1 MNFSLKDNRIIL
13 CGKTN
18 SGKSVLLKHMLKKE
32 KHKFHKIFVISPT
45 EQVLKFYSDIVPPNQ
60 IIHEYSDE
68 WITDL
73 LKKLTAHKKNDDK
86 KFNVLLILDD
96 VGADAHNS
104 KALNKVFTMG
114 RHLGISII
122 ITSQFINQLPLTSR
136 TNASF
141 VCCSQMNKASIDI
154 LVDEYLMGPIEK
166 KEFIKMYHDSTRDF
180 NFFVI
185 CCNSVKDNEDLD
197 QLYGTIRAN

>member
-1 MNFSLKDNRIIL
+1 
-13 CGKTN
+13 
-18 SGKSVLLKHMLKKE
+18 MLQKE
-32 KHKFHKIFVISPT
+32 KKLFNKIFVISPT
-45 EQVLKFYSDIVPPNQ
+45 EQVLKYYSDLIPENQ

-68 WITDL
+68 WVSDL
-73 LKKLTAHKKNDDK
+73 LKKLTKYKKTNNTK
-86 KFNVLLILDD
+86 YNLLLILDD

-154 LVDEYLMGPIEK
+154 LVDEYLMGPVEK
-166 KEFIKMYHDSTRDF
+166 KDFIKMYHESSKDY

-185 CCNSVKDNEDLD
+185 NCNSVKDNENLD
-197 QLYGTIRAN
+197 EIYGTIKAE

>member
-13 CGKTN
+13 CGKTC
-18 SGKSVLLKHMLKKE
+18 SGKSVLLKHMLQKE

-166 KEFIKMYHDSTRDF
+166 KEFIKMYHDSCKDF
-180 NFFVI
+180 TFFVI
-185 CCNSVKDNEDLD
+185 NCNSVKDNENLD
-197 QLYGTIRAN
+197 EIYGTIRAS

>member
-1 MNFSLKDNRIIL
+1 MNFSLLNNRIIL

-18 SGKSVLLKHMLKKE
+18 SGKSVLLKHMLQKE
-32 KHKFHKIFVISPT
+32 KRKFNKIFVISPT
-45 EQVLKFYSDIVPPNQ
+45 EQVLKYYSDIVPENQ
-60 IIHEYSDE
+60 IIHSYSDE
-68 WITDL
+68 WVSDL
-73 LKKLTAHKKNDDK
+73 LKKLTDYKKNNNK
-86 KFNVLLILDD
+86 AYNVLLILDD

-136 TNASF
+136 CNASY

-154 LVDEYLMGPIEK
+154 LVDEFLMGPIEK
-166 KEFIKMYHDSTRDF
+166 KHFVKMYHESTRNF

-185 CCNSVKDNEDLD
+185 CCNSVTNNEDLN
-197 QLYGTIRAN
+197 QLYGTIRAG

>member
-1 MNFSLKDNRIIL
+1 MNFSLKDNLIIL

-18 SGKSVLLKHMLKKE
+18 SGKSVLLKHMLQKE
-32 KHKFHKIFVISPT
+32 KHKFHKIYVISPT
-45 EQVLKFYSDIVPPNQ
+45 EQVLKFYSDIVPENQ

-73 LKKLTAHKKNDDK
+73 LKRLTAYKKNNDK
-86 KFNVLLILDD
+86 KYNVLLILDD

-154 LVDEYLMGPIEK
+154 LVDEYLMGAIEK
-166 KEFIKMYHDSTRDF
+166 KEFIQMYHDSCKDY

-185 CCNSVKDNEDLD
+185 NCNSVKDNVFCNEKINVL
-197 QLYGTIRAN
+197 LF

>member
-1 MNFSLKDNRIIL
+1 MNFSLLNNRIIL

-18 SGKSVLLKHMLKKE
+18 SGKSVLLKHMLQKE
-32 KHKFHKIFVISPT
+32 KKKFHKIFVISPT
-45 EQVLKFYSDIVPPNQ
+45 EAVLKYYSDIIPSNQ
-60 IIHEYSDE
+60 IFHEYSED
-68 WITDL
+68 WINDL
-73 LKKLTAHKKNDDK
+73 MKKLTEYKKNNNK
-86 KFNVLLILDD
+86 AYNVLLILDD

-136 TNASF
+136 CNASY

-154 LVDEYLMGPIEK
+154 LVDEFLMGPIEK
-166 KEFIKMYHDSTRDF
+166 KDFIRMYHESSKDF

-185 CCNSVKDNEDLD
+185 CCNSVINNEDLN
-197 QLYGTIRAN
+197 QLYGTIRAD

>member
-18 SGKSVLLKHMLKKE
+18 SGKSVLLKHMLQKE

-166 KEFIKMYHDSTRDF
+166 KDFIKMYHDSTRDF

-197 QLYGTIRAN
+197 QLYGTIRAS

>member
-18 SGKSVLLKHMLKKE
+18 SGKSVLLKHMLQKE
-32 KHKFHKIFVISPT
+32 KNKFNKIFVISPT
-45 EQVLKFYSDIVPPNQ
+45 EQVLKFYSDIVPENQ

-68 WITDL
+68 WVTDL
-73 LKKLTAHKKNDDK
+73 LKRLTTYKKNNDK
-86 KFNVLLILDD
+86 KFSTLLILDD

-154 LVDEYLMGPIEK
+154 LVDEYLMGPVEK
-166 KEFIKMYHDSTRDF
+166 KDFIKMYHDSTRDF
-180 NFFVI
+180 HFFVI

-197 QLYGTIRAN
+197 QLYGTIKAE

>member
-18 SGKSVLLKHMLKKE
+18 SGKSVLLKHMLQKE

-197 QLYGTIRAN
+197 QLYGSIKA